1 MSRRT
6 SRRSKSRRFKNE
18 MNVVPYIDVMLVLL
32 VIFMVTAPLITPG
45 LINLPT
51 VGKASNVPVTPI
63 EVQLEQNGTI
73 SVRFR
78 QPGAEFEVTPEAV
91 LASKIKTMMNTENTP
106 VVISADGQVAYEEV
120 VRLMDRLRASGI
132 GRLGLMVNQEKGE
145 GASGSKAR

>member
-1 MSRRT
+1 MSRQT

-51 VGKASNVPVTPI
+51 VGKASKVPVTPI

>member
-51 VGKASNVPVTPI
+51 VGKASKVPVTPI

-91 LASKIKTMMNTENTP
+91 LASKIKTMRNTENTP